1 MDAWLLA
8 FIAIRGRRPWLQATY
23 AACTLAYLALGAAF
37 VGTNERVLA
46 ALRDDVALGI
56 VLLAHALTAILVL
69 GLIHGETLP
78 RRRSVAFL
86 LLVPV
91 PLLAYLAPIEGWTT
105 ATAYEGNVL
114 GGFLVLC
121 LGVAL
126 AEAIYARYTS
136 RLLAPHSFWLA
147 VGVVALIVAGPVYAY
162 ELEFLGEASLAGANL
177 ASPIALACFA
187 LVAVQADP
195 FKIAPRPAKGG
206 TKAGTLPASDAIVF
220 EENRPKYAL
229 RTAHEESS
237 SGRTTLI
244 LGRHAPS
251 MAAGGAGF
259 AGLLPGRHASLRALT
274 TASESLATSRG
285 GLVVVEDLADLSAL
299 SEWPPTIEAV
309 VRLRH
314 VARDTGSTVVF
325 STSRLTDAERRA
337 LRDLRLPW
345 WSLPD
350 PAREIEAILA
360 QSFGDGAAR
369 LLASFSRAH
378 GLRPEE
384 LTTEHVPALEDFLT
398 RALAELSGVV
408 AGTAGH
414 GLRTQLEAAA
424 SGLRSFAAQSAED
437 VARGKWPSRVSS
449 EAHPDLLVTAAE
461 YWKGKEMEEL
471 FAADTV
477 GEREPL
483 FERARAVFV
492 EQLGDAGESLLRTQ
506 LTHIGKKPE
515 DLDRSD
521 LVQIA
526 DRASIDLESLA
537 AIVDIPQEKARIQKQ
552 IDSIRERLELI
563 VEEEQ

>member
-8 FIAIRGRRPWLQATY
+8 FIAIRGGRPWLQATY
-23 AACTLAYLALGAAF
+23 AACTLAYVALGAAF

-91 PLLAYLAPIEGWTT
+91 PLLAYLAPIEGWTA

-274 TASESLATSRG
+274 TASEFLATSRG

-360 QSFGDGAAR
+360 QSFGNGAAR

-437 VARGKWPSRVSS
+437 VARGKWPSRISS

-506 LTHIGKKPE
+506 LTHLGKKPE